1 MSHVGDDLGARMRSA
16 WAAELAGRPGRFS
29 LSLLGPD
36 GPVAARDADLAHYAA
51 STVKLALLGA
61 LLAAPVDL
69 AAPVAVHADFP
80 SRAGGRFALRQVD
93 DQDDQTWAALG
104 TEVPLGRLAE
114 RMVVASGNLAA
125 ALVAERVGVPAVQ
138 AFLAGA
144 GVDGV
149 CFARLIGDTAAEAS
163 GITNTV
169 TAAGLSALLSGL
181 TDGRLLPAEATARA
195 RDLLTAQQ
203 HRRMIPAGLP
213 PGTWWAGK
221 GGWVPGVK
229 HDVALV
235 RPGTAPAYVLAVCT
249 TAELAD
255 DDGEQLV
262 ARLSRITWEAWTTW
276 HA

>member
-1 MSHVGDDLGARMRSA
+1 MSHVGDDLGTRLRTA
-16 WAAELAGRPGRFS
+16 WDDELAGRPGRFS
-29 LSLLGPD
+29 LSVLGPD

-51 STVKLALLGA
+51 STVKLALVGT

-69 AAPVAVHADFP
+69 TEPVVVHADFP
-80 SRAGGRFALRQVD
+80 SRAGGRFELRQDD

-104 TEVPLGRLAE
+104 TAVPLGRLAG

-125 ALVAERVGVPAVQ
+125 GLVAERLGFAAVA

-144 GVDGV
+144 GLDGV
-149 CFARLIGDTAAEAS
+149 RFDRLIGDAAAEAA
-163 GITNTV
+163 GFTNTV
-169 TAAGLSALLSGL
+169 TAAGLAALLAGL
-181 TDGRLLPAEATARA
+181 TDGSLLAAGATGQARA
-195 RDLLTAQQ
+195 WLAAQE

-229 HDVALV
+229 HDAALV

-249 TAELAD
+249 TAGLAED
-255 DDGEQLV
+255 EGEQLV
-262 ARLSRITWEAWTTW
+262 ARLSRTTWEAWTTW